1 MQGGAG
7 SKDYINLLLTG
18 NLCTD
23 YSYASGS
30 GVYDLRKQMYRKDFL
45 RVANLKEDLFPQ
57 IVESHSIVGYITD
70 EAAKF
75 IGLKS
80 GTAVAC
86 GGVDNGCMALGAVGA
101 EEEKKIYLS
110 LGSSS
115 WVPVNSRK
123 PVLDFKTKPYVFA
136 HIEKDMYTSAYSIF
150 AGGSSYRWIKDVI
163 SDGDYEWLNAQ
174 AAMSP
179 VGANGVIFNP
189 SLAGGT
195 TQDRSV
201 NIKGGFIGLTL
212 GVKQKDLIR
221 AVMEGVALN
230 LKYSVDL
237 LYPADRNQ

>member
-1 MQGGAG
+1 MTKHARVAG

-101 EEEKKIYLS
+101 EEKKIYLS

-150 AGGSSYRWIKDVI
+150 AGGSS
-163 SDGDYEWLNAQ
+163 
-174 AAMSP
+174 
-179 VGANGVIFNP
+179 
-189 SLAGGT
+189 
-195 TQDRSV
+195 
-201 NIKGGFIGLTL
+201 
-212 GVKQKDLIR
+212 
-221 AVMEGVALN
+221 
-230 LKYSVDL
+230 
-237 LYPADRNQ
+237 